1 MERDEGWLGPAT
13 GSGQLQPWKEKEKG
27 GAAAAALGSPKPS
40 TRRPGTRGRSPG
52 VRGGERE
59 PCALLSASVVRA

>member
-27 GAAAAALGSPKPS
+27 GAAAAALGPPKPS
-40 TRRPGTRGRSPG
+40 TAGREPG
-52 VRGGERE
+52 GGAQVCGAERE
-59 PCALLSASVVRA
+59 SPARF